1 MASQMDNTQGDL
13 LHIFRGVT
21 VMSHRHVGTAI
32 AESLEAHGTTRAF
45 LVPGESFLPVL
56 DGLYNSPV
64 QAIVSRQEGGASYM
78 AEAYGKATGE
88 PGVAM
93 VTRGPGASNAF
104 VGVHTGW
111 QDGTPMVI
119 FIGLIPFSDR
129 DRESFQEFDPKAWF
143 GTQAKQVFVLD
154 DPKRASRVVAEAFF
168 QAKQGRPGPVIVGL
182 PEDVLYQD
190 FDGEIEAPIPVTEGA
205 VSGADISYIS
215 EKLTAAQKPLMFV
228 GGGRWTPE
236 CARTI
241 EKFAEENQ
249 IPVVHD
255 FRASDRISFSSPA
268 NAGWL
273 GYGRNERAA
282 QLLKQADVLIE
293 VGAVLTDVPS
303 DGYTLRQDPH
313 SENIVVNIDTGLR
326 GHSGTVSR
334 HVLSSPVAFASAVKD
349 IDAGEIS
356 AEQLEWFA
364 AAHRAHQEFATL
376 PDEAEWRE
384 KCADSAH
391 MEAVIKALQEQLPHD
406 AIFTFGAGNHCI
418 WAQQYLATEHFPS
431 QLAARN
437 GSMGYSVPGAVSAK
451 LQFPERTV
459 VAIAGDGE
467 YLMNGQEL
475 ATALQFGAPFLTVIM
490 SNGEFGTIRDH
501 QKNHF
506 PDRVSGTQLANPDFA
521 AVARGYGA
529 FGESVN
535 ADADVPGAIERAL
548 EAVNNG
554 TPAVVNVYTD
564 QGLSLPP
571 AKQDQS
577 M

>member
-1 MASQMDNTQGDL
+1 MT
-13 LHIFRGVT
+13 R
-21 VMSHRHVGTAI
+21 RHVGTAI
-32 AESLEAHGTTRAF
+32 AESLAAHGTSRAF

-64 QAIVSRQEGGASYM
+64 EAIVSRQEGGASYM

-119 FIGLIPFSDR
+119 FVGLIPFSDR

-154 DPKRASRVVAEAFF
+154 DPTRASRVVAEAFF

-190 FDGEIEAPIPVTEGA
+190 FAGEIEEPIPVTEGA
-205 VSGADISYIS
+205 VSAADAAYVS
-215 EKLTAAQKPLMFV
+215 EKLAAAKKPLIFA

-236 CARTI
+236 SARAI
-241 EKFAEENQ
+241 EKFAEINQ

-273 GYGRNERAA
+273 GYGRNEHAA
-282 QLLKQADVLIE
+282 ELLSEADVLLE
-293 VGAVLTDVPS
+293 VGALLTDVPS

-313 SENIVVNIDTGLR
+313 AENIVVNIDTGLR
-326 GHSGTVSR
+326 GHSGAISR
-334 HVLSSPVAFASAVKD
+334 HILASPVALAEALD
-349 IDAGEIS
+349 NINTGEIS
-356 AEQLEWFA
+356 SAQSEWFKNA
-364 AAHRAHQEFATL
+364 RRAHQEFSTIPSESDWRATS
-376 PDEAEWRE
+376 AGT
-384 KCADSAH
+384 AH
-391 MEAVIKALQEQLPHD
+391 MEAVIKALQDQLPEE

-418 WAQQYLATEHFPS
+418 WAQQFLPTQHYPS

-451 LQFPERTV
+451 LQFPERPV

-475 ATALQFGAPFLTVIM
+475 ATAVQFGAPFLTVIM
-490 SNGEFGTIRDH
+490 TNGEFGTIRDH

-521 AVARGYGA
+521 AVAKGYGA
-529 FGESVN
+529 HGESVD
-535 ADADVPGAIERAL
+535 ADADVSEAIERAL
-548 EAVNNG
+548 NAVNNG
-554 TPAVVNVYTD
+554 IPAVVNVYTD
-564 QGLSLPP
+564 QDLSLP
-571 AKQDQS
+571 AAQ
-577 M
+577 

>member
-1 MASQMDNTQGDL
+1 MT
-13 LHIFRGVT
+13 R
-21 VMSHRHVGTAI
+21 RHVGTAI
-32 AESLEAHGTTRAF
+32 AESLAAHGTSRAF

-64 QAIVSRQEGGASYM
+64 EAIVSRQEGGASYM

-119 FIGLIPFSDR
+119 FVGLIPFSDR

-154 DPKRASRVVAEAFF
+154 DPTRASRVVAEAFF

-190 FDGEIEAPIPVTEGA
+190 FEGEIEAPIPVTEGA
-205 VSGADISYIS
+205 VSAADAAYVS
-215 EKLTAAQKPLMFV
+215 EKLATAKKPLIFA

-236 CARTI
+236 SARAI
-241 EKFAEENQ
+241 EKFAEINQ

-273 GYGRNERAA
+273 GYGRNDRAA
-282 QLLKQADVLIE
+282 ELLSEADVLLE
-293 VGAVLTDVPS
+293 VGALLTDVPS

-313 SENIVVNIDTGLR
+313 AENIVVNIDTGLR
-326 GHSGTVSR
+326 GHSGAISR
-334 HVLSSPVAFASAVKD
+334 HILASPVALAEALD
-349 IDAGEIS
+349 NINTGEIS
-356 AEQLEWFA
+356 SAQSEWFKNA
-364 AAHRAHQEFATL
+364 RRAHQEFSTIPSESDWRATS
-376 PDEAEWRE
+376 AGT
-384 KCADSAH
+384 AH
-391 MEAVIKALQEQLPHD
+391 MEAVIKALQDQLPEE

-418 WAQQYLATEHFPS
+418 WAQQFLPTQHYPS

-451 LQFPERTV
+451 LQFPERPV

-475 ATALQFGAPFLTVIM
+475 ATAVQFGAPFLTVIM
-490 SNGEFGTIRDH
+490 TNGEFGTIRDH

-521 AVARGYGA
+521 AVAKGYGA
-529 FGESVN
+529 HGESVD
-535 ADADVPGAIERAL
+535 ADADVAGAIERAL
-548 EAVNNG
+548 KAVNNG
-554 TPAVVNVYTD
+554 IPAVVNVYTD
-564 QGLSLPP
+564 QDLSLP
-571 AKQDQS
+571 AAR
-577 M
+577 

>member
-1 MASQMDNTQGDL
+1 MT
-13 LHIFRGVT
+13 R
-21 VMSHRHVGTAI
+21 RHVGTAI
-32 AESLEAHGTTRAF
+32 AESLAAHGTSRAF

-64 QAIVSRQEGGASYM
+64 EAIVSRQEGGASYM

-119 FIGLIPFSDR
+119 FVGLIPFSDR

-154 DPKRASRVVAEAFF
+154 DPTRASRVVAEAFF

-190 FDGEIEAPIPVTEGA
+190 FAGEIDAPIPVTEGA
-205 VSGADISYIS
+205 VSAADAAYVS
-215 EKLTAAQKPLMFV
+215 EKLAAAKKPLIFA

-236 CARTI
+236 SARAI
-241 EKFAEENQ
+241 EKFAEINQ

-273 GYGRNERAA
+273 GYGRNDHAA
-282 QLLKQADVLIE
+282 ELLSEADVLLE
-293 VGAVLTDVPS
+293 VGALLTDVPS

-313 SENIVVNIDTGLR
+313 AENIVVNIDTGLR
-326 GHSGTVSR
+326 GHSGAISR
-334 HVLSSPVAFASAVKD
+334 HILASPVALAEALDNITTGEVSSAQ
-349 IDAGEIS
+349 S
-356 AEQLEWFA
+356 EWFKNA
-364 AAHRAHQEFATL
+364 RRAHQEFSTIPSESDWRATS
-376 PDEAEWRE
+376 AGT
-384 KCADSAH
+384 AH
-391 MEAVIKALQEQLPHD
+391 MEAVIKALQDQLPEE

-418 WAQQYLATEHFPS
+418 WAQQFLPTQHYPS

-451 LQFPERTV
+451 LQFPERPV

-475 ATALQFGAPFLTVIM
+475 ATAVQFGAPFLTVIM
-490 SNGEFGTIRDH
+490 TNGEFGTIRDH

-521 AVARGYGA
+521 AVAKGYGA
-529 FGESVN
+529 HGESVD
-535 ADADVPGAIERAL
+535 ADADVAGAIERAL
-548 EAVNNG
+548 KAVNNG
-554 TPAVVNVYTD
+554 IPAVVNVYTD
-564 QGLSLPP
+564 QDLSLP
-571 AKQDQS
+571 AAQ
-577 M
+577 

>member
-1 MASQMDNTQGDL
+1 MT
-13 LHIFRGVT
+13 R
-21 VMSHRHVGTAI
+21 RHVGTAI
-32 AESLEAHGTTRAF
+32 AESLAAHGTSRAF

-64 QAIVSRQEGGASYM
+64 EAIVSRQEGGASYM

-119 FIGLIPFSDR
+119 FVGLIPFSDR

-143 GTQAKQVFVLD
+143 DTQAKQVFVLD
-154 DPKRASRVVAEAFF
+154 DPTRASRVVAEAFF

-190 FDGEIEAPIPVTEGA
+190 FEGEIEAPIPVTEGA
-205 VSGADISYIS
+205 VSAADAAYVS
-215 EKLTAAQKPLMFV
+215 EKLAAAKKPLIFA

-236 CARTI
+236 SARAI
-241 EKFAEENQ
+241 EKFAEINQ

-273 GYGRNERAA
+273 GYGRNDRAA
-282 QLLKQADVLIE
+282 ELLSEADVLLE
-293 VGAVLTDVPS
+293 VGALLTDVPS

-313 SENIVVNIDTGLR
+313 AENIVVNIDTGLR
-326 GHSGTVSR
+326 GHSGAISR
-334 HVLSSPVAFASAVKD
+334 HILASPVALAEALD
-349 IDAGEIS
+349 NINTGEIS
-356 AEQLEWFA
+356 SAQSEWFKNA
-364 AAHRAHQEFATL
+364 RRAHQEFSTIPSESDWRATS
-376 PDEAEWRE
+376 AGT
-384 KCADSAH
+384 AH
-391 MEAVIKALQEQLPHD
+391 MEAVIKALQDQLPEE

-418 WAQQYLATEHFPS
+418 WAQQFLPTQHYPS

-451 LQFPERTV
+451 LQFPERPV

-475 ATALQFGAPFLTVIM
+475 ATAVQFGAPFLTVIM
-490 SNGEFGTIRDH
+490 TNGEFGTIRDH

-521 AVARGYGA
+521 AVAKGYGA
-529 FGESVN
+529 HGESVD
-535 ADADVPGAIERAL
+535 ADADVAGAIERAL
-548 EAVNNG
+548 TAVNNG
-554 TPAVVNVYTD
+554 IPAVVNVYTD
-564 QGLSLPP
+564 QDLSLP
-571 AKQDQS
+571 AAR
-577 M
+577 

>member
-1 MASQMDNTQGDL
+1 MT
-13 LHIFRGVT
+13 R
-21 VMSHRHVGTAI
+21 RHVGTAI
-32 AESLEAHGTTRAF
+32 AESLAAHGTSRAF

-64 QAIVSRQEGGASYM
+64 EAIVSRQEGGASYM

-119 FIGLIPFSDR
+119 FVGLIPFSDR

-154 DPKRASRVVAEAFF
+154 DPTRASRVVAEAFF

-190 FDGEIEAPIPVTEGA
+190 FAGEIEEPIPVTEGA
-205 VSGADISYIS
+205 VSAADAAYVS
-215 EKLTAAQKPLMFV
+215 EKLAAAKKPLIFA

-236 CARTI
+236 SARAI
-241 EKFAEENQ
+241 EKFAEINQ

-255 FRASDRISFSSPA
+255 FRASARISFSSPA

-273 GYGRNERAA
+273 GYGRNEHAA
-282 QLLKQADVLIE
+282 ELLSEADVLLE
-293 VGAVLTDVPS
+293 VGALLTDVPS

-313 SENIVVNIDTGLR
+313 AENIVVNIDTGLR
-326 GHSGTVSR
+326 GHSGAISR
-334 HVLSSPVAFASAVKD
+334 HILASPVALAEALD
-349 IDAGEIS
+349 NINTGEIS
-356 AEQLEWFA
+356 SAQSEWFKNA
-364 AAHRAHQEFATL
+364 RRAHQEFSTIPSESDWRATS
-376 PDEAEWRE
+376 AGT
-384 KCADSAH
+384 AH
-391 MEAVIKALQEQLPHD
+391 MEAVIKALQDQLPEE

-418 WAQQYLATEHFPS
+418 WAQQFLPTQHYPS

-451 LQFPERTV
+451 LQFPERPV

-475 ATALQFGAPFLTVIM
+475 ATAVQFGAPFLTVIM
-490 SNGEFGTIRDH
+490 TNGEFGTIRDH

-521 AVARGYGA
+521 AVAKGYGA
-529 FGESVN
+529 HGESVD
-535 ADADVPGAIERAL
+535 ADADVSEAIERAL
-548 EAVNNG
+548 NAVNNG
-554 TPAVVNVYTD
+554 IPAVVNVYTD
-564 QGLSLPP
+564 QDLSLP
-571 AKQDQS
+571 AAQ
-577 M
+577 

>member
-1 MASQMDNTQGDL
+1 MT
-13 LHIFRGVT
+13 R
-21 VMSHRHVGTAI
+21 RHVGTAI
-32 AESLEAHGTTRAF
+32 AESLAAHGTSRAF

-64 QAIVSRQEGGASYM
+64 EAIVSRQEGGASYM

-119 FIGLIPFSDR
+119 FVGLIPFSDR

-154 DPKRASRVVAEAFF
+154 DPTRASRVVAEAFF

-190 FDGEIEAPIPVTEGA
+190 FEGEIEAPIPVTEGA
-205 VSGADISYIS
+205 VSAADAAYVS
-215 EKLTAAQKPLMFV
+215 EKLAAAKKPLIFA

-236 CARTI
+236 SARAI
-241 EKFAEENQ
+241 EKFAEINQ

-273 GYGRNERAA
+273 GYGRNEHTAE
-282 QLLKQADVLIE
+282 LLSEADVLLE
-293 VGAVLTDVPS
+293 VGALLTDVPS

-313 SENIVVNIDTGLR
+313 AENIVVNIDTGLR
-326 GHSGTVSR
+326 GHSGAISR
-334 HVLSSPVAFASAVKD
+334 HILASPVALAEALD
-349 IDAGEIS
+349 NINTGEIS
-356 AEQLEWFA
+356 SAQSEWFKNA
-364 AAHRAHQEFATL
+364 RRAHQEFSTIPSESDWRATS
-376 PDEAEWRE
+376 AGT
-384 KCADSAH
+384 AH
-391 MEAVIKALQEQLPHD
+391 MEAVIKALQDQLPEE

-418 WAQQYLATEHFPS
+418 WAQQFLPTQHYPS

-451 LQFPERTV
+451 LQFPERPV

-490 SNGEFGTIRDH
+490 TNGEFGTIRDH

-521 AVARGYGA
+521 AVAKGYGA
-529 FGESVN
+529 HGESVD
-535 ADADVPGAIERAL
+535 ADADVAGAIERAL
-548 EAVNNG
+548 KAVNNG
-554 TPAVVNVYTD
+554 IPAVVNVYTD
-564 QGLSLPP
+564 QDLSLP
-571 AKQDQS
+571 AAR
-577 M
+577 

>member
-1 MASQMDNTQGDL
+1 MT
-13 LHIFRGVT
+13 R
-21 VMSHRHVGTAI
+21 RHVGTAI
-32 AESLEAHGTTRAF
+32 AESLAAHGTSRAF

-64 QAIVSRQEGGASYM
+64 EAIVSRQEGGASYM

-119 FIGLIPFSDR
+119 FVGLIPFSDR

-154 DPKRASRVVAEAFF
+154 DPTRASRVVAEAFF

-190 FDGEIEAPIPVTEGA
+190 FEGEIEAPIPVTEGA
-205 VSGADISYIS
+205 VSAADAAYVS
-215 EKLTAAQKPLMFV
+215 EKLAAAKKPLIFA

-236 CARTI
+236 SARAI
-241 EKFAEENQ
+241 EKFAEINQ

-273 GYGRNERAA
+273 GYGRNDHAA
-282 QLLKQADVLIE
+282 ELLSEADVLLEI
-293 VGAVLTDVPS
+293 GALLTDVPS

-313 SENIVVNIDTGLR
+313 AENIVVNIDTGLR
-326 GHSGTVSR
+326 GHSGAISR
-334 HVLSSPVAFASAVKD
+334 HILASPVALAEALD
-349 IDAGEIS
+349 NINTGEIS
-356 AEQLEWFA
+356 SAQSEWFKNA
-364 AAHRAHQEFATL
+364 RRAHQEFSTIPSESDWRATS
-376 PDEAEWRE
+376 AGT
-384 KCADSAH
+384 AH
-391 MEAVIKALQEQLPHD
+391 MEAVIKALQDQLPEE

-418 WAQQYLATEHFPS
+418 WAQQFLPTQHYPS

-451 LQFPERTV
+451 LQFPERPV

-475 ATALQFGAPFLTVIM
+475 ATAVQFGAPFLTVIM
-490 SNGEFGTIRDH
+490 TNGEFGTIRDH

-521 AVARGYGA
+521 AVAKGYGA
-529 FGESVN
+529 HGESVD
-535 ADADVPGAIERAL
+535 ADADVAGAIERAL
-548 EAVNNG
+548 KAVNNG
-554 TPAVVNVYTD
+554 IPAVVNVYTD
-564 QGLSLPP
+564 QDLSLP
-571 AKQDQS
+571 AAR
-577 M
+577 

>member
-1 MASQMDNTQGDL
+1 MT
-13 LHIFRGVT
+13 R
-21 VMSHRHVGTAI
+21 RHVGTAI
-32 AESLEAHGTTRAF
+32 AESLAAHGTSRAF

-64 QAIVSRQEGGASYM
+64 EAIVSRQEGGASYM

-119 FIGLIPFSDR
+119 FVGLIPFSDR

-154 DPKRASRVVAEAFF
+154 DPTRASRVVAEAFF

-190 FDGEIEAPIPVTEGA
+190 FEGEIEAPIPVTEGA
-205 VSGADISYIS
+205 VSAADAAYVS
-215 EKLTAAQKPLMFV
+215 EKLAAAKKPLIFA

-236 CARTI
+236 SARAI
-241 EKFAEENQ
+241 EKFAEINQ

-273 GYGRNERAA
+273 GYGRNDHAA
-282 QLLKQADVLIE
+282 ELLSEADVLLE
-293 VGAVLTDVPS
+293 VGALLTDVPS

-313 SENIVVNIDTGLR
+313 AENIVVNIDTGLR
-326 GHSGTVSR
+326 GHSGAISR
-334 HVLSSPVAFASAVKD
+334 HILASPVALAEALD
-349 IDAGEIS
+349 NINTGEIS
-356 AEQLEWFA
+356 SAQSEWFKNA
-364 AAHRAHQEFATL
+364 RRAHQEFSTIPSESDWRATS
-376 PDEAEWRE
+376 AGT
-384 KCADSAH
+384 AH
-391 MEAVIKALQEQLPHD
+391 MEAVIKALQDQLPEE

-418 WAQQYLATEHFPS
+418 WAQQFLPTQHYPS

-451 LQFPERTV
+451 LQFPERPV

-475 ATALQFGAPFLTVIM
+475 ATAVQFGAPFLTVIM
-490 SNGEFGTIRDH
+490 TNGEFGTIRDH

-521 AVARGYGA
+521 AVAKGYGA
-529 FGESVN
+529 HGESVD
-535 ADADVPGAIERAL
+535 ADADVAGAIERAL
-548 EAVNNG
+548 TAVNNG
-554 TPAVVNVYTD
+554 IPAVVNVYTD
-564 QGLSLPP
+564 QDLSLP
-571 AKQDQS
+571 AAR
-577 M
+577 

>member
-1 MASQMDNTQGDL
+1 MT
-13 LHIFRGVT
+13 R
-21 VMSHRHVGTAI
+21 RHVGTAI
-32 AESLEAHGTTRAF
+32 AESLAAHGTSRAF

-64 QAIVSRQEGGASYM
+64 EAIVSRQEGGASYM

-119 FIGLIPFSDR
+119 FVGLIPFSDR

-154 DPKRASRVVAEAFF
+154 DPTRASRVVAEAFF

-190 FDGEIEAPIPVTEGA
+190 FEGEIEAPIPVTEGA
-205 VSGADISYIS
+205 VSAADAAYVS
-215 EKLTAAQKPLMFV
+215 EKLAAAKKPLIFA

-236 CARTI
+236 SARAI
-241 EKFAEENQ
+241 EKFAEINQ

-273 GYGRNERAA
+273 GYGRNDRAA
-282 QLLKQADVLIE
+282 ELLSEADVLLE
-293 VGAVLTDVPS
+293 VGALLTDVPS

-313 SENIVVNIDTGLR
+313 AENIVVNIDTGLR
-326 GHSGTVSR
+326 GHSGAISR
-334 HVLSSPVAFASAVKD
+334 HILASPVALAEALDDITTGEVSSAQ
-349 IDAGEIS
+349 S
-356 AEQLEWFA
+356 EWFKNA
-364 AAHRAHQEFATL
+364 RRAHQEFSTIPSESDWRATS
-376 PDEAEWRE
+376 AGT
-384 KCADSAH
+384 AH
-391 MEAVIKALQEQLPHD
+391 MEAVIKALQDQLPEE

-418 WAQQYLATEHFPS
+418 WAQQFLPTQHYPS

-451 LQFPERTV
+451 LQFPERPV

-475 ATALQFGAPFLTVIM
+475 ATAVQFGAPFLTVIM
-490 SNGEFGTIRDH
+490 TNGEFGTIRDH

-521 AVARGYGA
+521 AVAKGYGA
-529 FGESVN
+529 HGESVD
-535 ADADVPGAIERAL
+535 ADADVAGAIERAL
-548 EAVNNG
+548 KAVNNG
-554 TPAVVNVYTD
+554 IPAVVNVYTD
-564 QGLSLPP
+564 QDLSLP
-571 AKQDQS
+571 AAR
-577 M
+577 

>member
-1 MASQMDNTQGDL
+1 MT
-13 LHIFRGVT
+13 R
-21 VMSHRHVGTAI
+21 RHVGTAI
-32 AESLEAHGTTRAF
+32 AESLAAHGTSRAF

-64 QAIVSRQEGGASYM
+64 EAIVSRQEGGASYM

-119 FIGLIPFSDR
+119 FVGLIPFSDR

-154 DPKRASRVVAEAFF
+154 DPTRASRVVAEAFF

-190 FDGEIEAPIPVTEGA
+190 FEGEIEAPIPVTEGA
-205 VSGADISYIS
+205 VSAADAAYVS
-215 EKLTAAQKPLMFV
+215 EKLAAAKKPLIFA

-236 CARTI
+236 SARAI
-241 EKFAEENQ
+241 EKFAEINQ

-273 GYGRNERAA
+273 GYGRNDRAA
-282 QLLKQADVLIE
+282 ELLSEADVLLE
-293 VGAVLTDVPS
+293 VGALLTDVPS

-313 SENIVVNIDTGLR
+313 AENIVVNIDTGLR
-326 GHSGTVSR
+326 GHSGAISR
-334 HVLSSPVAFASAVKD
+334 HILASPVALAEALD
-349 IDAGEIS
+349 NINTGEIS
-356 AEQLEWFA
+356 SAQSEWFKNA
-364 AAHRAHQEFATL
+364 RRAHQEFSTIPSESDWRATS
-376 PDEAEWRE
+376 AGT
-384 KCADSAH
+384 AH
-391 MEAVIKALQEQLPHD
+391 MEAVIKALQDQLPEE

-418 WAQQYLATEHFPS
+418 WAQQFLPTQHYPS

-451 LQFPERTV
+451 LQFPERPV

-475 ATALQFGAPFLTVIM
+475 ATAVQFGAPFLTVIM
-490 SNGEFGTIRDH
+490 TNGEFGTIRDH

-521 AVARGYGA
+521 AVAKGYGA
-529 FGESVN
+529 HGESVD
-535 ADADVPGAIERAL
+535 ADADVAGAIERAL
-548 EAVNNG
+548 KAVNNG
-554 TPAVVNVYTD
+554 IPAVVNVYTD
-564 QGLSLPP
+564 QDLSLP
-571 AKQDQS
+571 AAQ
-577 M
+577 

>member
-1 MASQMDNTQGDL
+1 MT
-13 LHIFRGVT
+13 R
-21 VMSHRHVGTAI
+21 RHVGTAI
-32 AESLEAHGTTRAF
+32 AESLAAHGTSRAF

-64 QAIVSRQEGGASYM
+64 EAIVSRQEGGASYM

-119 FIGLIPFSDR
+119 FVGLIPFSDR

-154 DPKRASRVVAEAFF
+154 DPTRASCVVAEAFF

-190 FDGEIEAPIPVTEGA
+190 FEGEIEAPIPVTEGA
-205 VSGADISYIS
+205 VSAADAAYVS
-215 EKLTAAQKPLMFV
+215 EKLAAAKKPLIFA

-236 CARTI
+236 SARAI
-241 EKFAEENQ
+241 EEFAEINQ

-273 GYGRNERAA
+273 GYGRNDQAA
-282 QLLKQADVLIE
+282 ELLSEADVLLE
-293 VGAVLTDVPS
+293 VGALLTDVPS

-313 SENIVVNIDTGLR
+313 AENIVVNIDTGLR
-326 GHSGTVSR
+326 GHSGAISR
-334 HVLSSPVAFASAVKD
+334 HILASPVALAEALDNITTGEVSSAQ
-349 IDAGEIS
+349 S
-356 AEQLEWFA
+356 EWFKNA
-364 AAHRAHQEFATL
+364 RRAHQEFSTIPSESDWRATS
-376 PDEAEWRE
+376 AGT
-384 KCADSAH
+384 AH
-391 MEAVIKALQEQLPHD
+391 MEAVIKALQDQLPEE

-418 WAQQYLATEHFPS
+418 WAQQFLPTQHYPS

-451 LQFPERTV
+451 LQFPERPV

-475 ATALQFGAPFLTVIM
+475 ATAVQFGAPFLTVIM
-490 SNGEFGTIRDH
+490 TNGEFGTIRDH

-521 AVARGYGA
+521 AVAKGYGA
-529 FGESVN
+529 HGESVD
-535 ADADVPGAIERAL
+535 ADADVAGAIERAL
-548 EAVNNG
+548 KAVNNG
-554 TPAVVNVYTD
+554 IPAVVNVYTD
-564 QGLSLPP
+564 QDLSLP
-571 AKQDQS
+571 AAR
-577 M
+577 

>member
-1 MASQMDNTQGDL
+1 MT
-13 LHIFRGVT
+13 R
-21 VMSHRHVGTAI
+21 RHVGTAI
-32 AESLEAHGTTRAF
+32 AESLAAHGTSRAF

-64 QAIVSRQEGGASYM
+64 EAIVSRQEGGASYM

-119 FIGLIPFSDR
+119 FVGLIPFSDR

-154 DPKRASRVVAEAFF
+154 DPTRASRVVAEAFF

-190 FDGEIEAPIPVTEGA
+190 FEGEIDAPIPVTEGA
-205 VSGADISYIS
+205 VSAADAAYVS
-215 EKLTAAQKPLMFV
+215 EKLAAAKKPLIFA

-236 CARTI
+236 SARAI
-241 EKFAEENQ
+241 EKFAEINQ

-273 GYGRNERAA
+273 GYGRNDRAA
-282 QLLKQADVLIE
+282 ELLSEADVLLE
-293 VGAVLTDVPS
+293 VGALLTDVPS

-313 SENIVVNIDTGLR
+313 AENIVVNIDTGLR
-326 GHSGTVSR
+326 GHSGAISR
-334 HVLSSPVAFASAVKD
+334 HILASPVALAEALD
-349 IDAGEIS
+349 NINTGEIS
-356 AEQLEWFA
+356 SAQSEWFKNA
-364 AAHRAHQEFATL
+364 RRAHQEFSTIPSESDWRATS
-376 PDEAEWRE
+376 AGT
-384 KCADSAH
+384 AH
-391 MEAVIKALQEQLPHD
+391 MEAVIKALQDQLPEE

-418 WAQQYLATEHFPS
+418 WAQQFLPTQHYPS

-451 LQFPERTV
+451 LQFPERPV

-475 ATALQFGAPFLTVIM
+475 ATAVQFGAPFLTVIM
-490 SNGEFGTIRDH
+490 TNGEFGTIRDH

-521 AVARGYGA
+521 AVAKGYGA
-529 FGESVN
+529 HGESVD
-535 ADADVPGAIERAL
+535 ADADVAGAIERAL
-548 EAVNNG
+548 KAVNNG
-554 TPAVVNVYTD
+554 IPAVVNVYTD
-564 QGLSLPP
+564 QDLSLP
-571 AKQDQS
+571 AAR
-577 M
+577 

>member
-1 MASQMDNTQGDL
+1 MT
-13 LHIFRGVT
+13 R
-21 VMSHRHVGTAI
+21 RHVGTAI
-32 AESLEAHGTTRAF
+32 AESLAAHGTSRAF

-64 QAIVSRQEGGASYM
+64 EAIVSRQEGGASYM

-119 FIGLIPFSDR
+119 FVGLIPFSDR

-154 DPKRASRVVAEAFF
+154 DPTRASRVVAEAFF

-190 FDGEIEAPIPVTEGA
+190 FEGEIEAPIPVTEGA
-205 VSGADISYIS
+205 VSAADAAYVS
-215 EKLTAAQKPLMFV
+215 EKLAAAKKPLIFA

-236 CARTI
+236 SARAI
-241 EKFAEENQ
+241 EKFAEINQ

-273 GYGRNERAA
+273 GYGRNEHAA
-282 QLLKQADVLIE
+282 ELLSEADVLLE
-293 VGAVLTDVPS
+293 VGALLTDVPS

-313 SENIVVNIDTGLR
+313 AENIVVNIDTGLR
-326 GHSGTVSR
+326 GHSGAISR
-334 HVLSSPVAFASAVKD
+334 HILASPVALAEALD
-349 IDAGEIS
+349 NINTGEIS
-356 AEQLEWFA
+356 SAQSEWFKNA
-364 AAHRAHQEFATL
+364 RRAHQEFSTIPSESDWRATS
-376 PDEAEWRE
+376 AGT
-384 KCADSAH
+384 AH
-391 MEAVIKALQEQLPHD
+391 MEAVIKALQDQLPEE

-418 WAQQYLATEHFPS
+418 WAQQFLPTQHYPS

-451 LQFPERTV
+451 LQFPERPV

-475 ATALQFGAPFLTVIM
+475 ATAVQFGAPFLTVIM
-490 SNGEFGTIRDH
+490 TNGEFGTIRDH

-521 AVARGYGA
+521 AVAKGYGA
-529 FGESVN
+529 HGESVD
-535 ADADVPGAIERAL
+535 ADADVAGAIERAL
-548 EAVNNG
+548 KAVNNG
-554 TPAVVNVYTD
+554 IPAVVNVYTD
-564 QGLSLPP
+564 QDLSLP
-571 AKQDQS
+571 AAQ
-577 M
+577 

>member
-1 MASQMDNTQGDL
+1 MT
-13 LHIFRGVT
+13 R
-21 VMSHRHVGTAI
+21 RHVGTAI
-32 AESLEAHGTTRAF
+32 AESLAAHGTSRAF

-64 QAIVSRQEGGASYM
+64 EAIVSRQEGGASYM

-119 FIGLIPFSDR
+119 FVGLIPFSDR

-154 DPKRASRVVAEAFF
+154 DPTRASRVVAEAFF

-190 FDGEIEAPIPVTEGA
+190 FAGEIEEPIPVTEGA
-205 VSGADISYIS
+205 VSAADAAYVS
-215 EKLTAAQKPLMFV
+215 EKLAAAKKPLIFA

-236 CARTI
+236 SARAI
-241 EKFAEENQ
+241 EKFAEINQ

-273 GYGRNERAA
+273 GYGRNEHAA
-282 QLLKQADVLIE
+282 ELLSEADVLLE
-293 VGAVLTDVPS
+293 VGALLTDVPS

-313 SENIVVNIDTGLR
+313 AENIVVNIDTGLR
-326 GHSGTVSR
+326 GHSGAISR
-334 HVLSSPVAFASAVKD
+334 HILASPVALAEALD
-349 IDAGEIS
+349 NLNTGEIS
-356 AEQLEWFA
+356 SAQSEWFKNA
-364 AAHRAHQEFATL
+364 RRAHQEFSTIPSESDWRATS
-376 PDEAEWRE
+376 AGT
-384 KCADSAH
+384 AH
-391 MEAVIKALQEQLPHD
+391 MEAVIKALQDQLPEE

-418 WAQQYLATEHFPS
+418 WAQQFLPTQHYPS

-451 LQFPERTV
+451 LQFPERPV

-475 ATALQFGAPFLTVIM
+475 ATAVQFGAPFLTVIM
-490 SNGEFGTIRDH
+490 TNGEFGTIRDH

-521 AVARGYGA
+521 AVAKGYGA
-529 FGESVN
+529 HGESVD
-535 ADADVPGAIERAL
+535 ADADVSEAIERAL
-548 EAVNNG
+548 NAVNNG
-554 TPAVVNVYTD
+554 IPAVVNVYTD
-564 QGLSLPP
+564 QDLSLP
-571 AKQDQS
+571 AAQ
-577 M
+577 

>member
-1 MASQMDNTQGDL
+1 MT
-13 LHIFRGVT
+13 R
-21 VMSHRHVGTAI
+21 RHVGTAI
-32 AESLEAHGTTRAF
+32 AESLAAHGTSRAF

-64 QAIVSRQEGGASYM
+64 EAVVSRQEGGASYM

-119 FIGLIPFSDR
+119 FVGLIPFSDR

-154 DPKRASRVVAEAFF
+154 DPTRASRVVAEAFF

-190 FDGEIEAPIPVTEGA
+190 FEGEIEAPIPVTEGA
-205 VSGADISYIS
+205 VSAADAAYVS
-215 EKLTAAQKPLMFV
+215 EKLAAAKKPLIFA

-236 CARTI
+236 SARAI
-241 EKFAEENQ
+241 EKFAEINQ

-273 GYGRNERAA
+273 GYGRNDQAA
-282 QLLKQADVLIE
+282 ELLSEADVLLE
-293 VGAVLTDVPS
+293 VGALLTDVPS

-313 SENIVVNIDTGLR
+313 AENIVVNIDTGLR
-326 GHSGTVSR
+326 GHSGAISR
-334 HVLSSPVAFASAVKD
+334 HILASPVALAEALDNITTGEVSSAQ
-349 IDAGEIS
+349 S
-356 AEQLEWFA
+356 EWFKNA
-364 AAHRAHQEFATL
+364 RRAHQEFSTIPSESDWRATS
-376 PDEAEWRE
+376 AGT
-384 KCADSAH
+384 AH
-391 MEAVIKALQEQLPHD
+391 MEAVIKALQDQLPEE

-418 WAQQYLATEHFPS
+418 WAQQFLPTQHYPS

-451 LQFPERTV
+451 LQFPERPV

-490 SNGEFGTIRDH
+490 TNGEFGTIRDH

-521 AVARGYGA
+521 AVAKGYGA
-529 FGESVN
+529 HGESVD
-535 ADADVPGAIERAL
+535 ADADVAGAIERAL
-548 EAVNNG
+548 KAVNNG
-554 TPAVVNVYTD
+554 IPAVVNVYTD
-564 QGLSLPP
+564 QDLSLP
-571 AKQDQS
+571 AAR
-577 M
+577 

>member
-1 MASQMDNTQGDL
+1 MT
-13 LHIFRGVT
+13 R
-21 VMSHRHVGTAI
+21 RHVGTAI
-32 AESLEAHGTTRAF
+32 AESLAAHGTSRAF

-64 QAIVSRQEGGASYM
+64 EAIVSRQEGGASYM

-119 FIGLIPFSDR
+119 FVGLIPFSDR

-154 DPKRASRVVAEAFF
+154 DPTRASRVVAEAFF

-190 FDGEIEAPIPVTEGA
+190 FEGEIEAPIPVTEGA
-205 VSGADISYIS
+205 VSAADAAYVS
-215 EKLTAAQKPLMFV
+215 EKLAAAKKPLIFA

-236 CARTI
+236 SARAI
-241 EKFAEENQ
+241 EKFAEINQ
-249 IPVVHD
+249 VPVVHD

-273 GYGRNERAA
+273 GYGRNDRAA
-282 QLLKQADVLIE
+282 ELLSEADVLLE
-293 VGAVLTDVPS
+293 VGALLTDVPS
-303 DGYTLRQDPH
+303 DGYILRQDPH
-313 SENIVVNIDTGLR
+313 AENIVVNIDTGLR
-326 GHSGTVSR
+326 GHSGAISR
-334 HVLSSPVAFASAVKD
+334 HILASPVALAEALD
-349 IDAGEIS
+349 NINTGEIS
-356 AEQLEWFA
+356 SAQSEWFKNA
-364 AAHRAHQEFATL
+364 RRAHQEFSTIPSESDWRATS
-376 PDEAEWRE
+376 AGT
-384 KCADSAH
+384 AH
-391 MEAVIKALQEQLPHD
+391 MEAVIKALQDQLPEE

-418 WAQQYLATEHFPS
+418 WAQQFLPTQHYPS

-451 LQFPERTV
+451 LQFPERPV

-475 ATALQFGAPFLTVIM
+475 ATAVQFGAPFLTVIM
-490 SNGEFGTIRDH
+490 TNGEFGTIRDH

-521 AVARGYGA
+521 AVAKGYGA
-529 FGESVN
+529 HGESVD
-535 ADADVPGAIERAL
+535 ADADVAGAIERAL
-548 EAVNNG
+548 KAVNNG
-554 TPAVVNVYTD
+554 IPAVVNVYTD
-564 QGLSLPP
+564 QDLSLP
-571 AKQDQS
+571 ATR
-577 M
+577 

>member
-1 MASQMDNTQGDL
+1 MT
-13 LHIFRGVT
+13 R
-21 VMSHRHVGTAI
+21 RHVGTAI
-32 AESLEAHGTTRAF
+32 AESLAAHGTSRAF

-64 QAIVSRQEGGASYM
+64 EAIVSRQEGGASYM

-119 FIGLIPFSDR
+119 FVGLIPFSDR

-143 GTQAKQVFVLD
+143 DTQAKQVFVLD
-154 DPKRASRVVAEAFF
+154 DPTRASRVVAEAFF

-190 FDGEIEAPIPVTEGA
+190 FEGEIEAPIPVTEGA
-205 VSGADISYIS
+205 VSAADTAYVS
-215 EKLTAAQKPLMFV
+215 EKLAAAQKPLIFA

-236 CARTI
+236 SARAI
-241 EKFAEENQ
+241 EKFAENNQ

-273 GYGRNERAA
+273 GYGRNDRAA
-282 QLLKQADVLIE
+282 ELLSEADVLLE
-293 VGAVLTDVPS
+293 VGALLTDVPS
-303 DGYTLRQDPH
+303 DGYTLRQDTH
-313 SENIVVNIDTGLR
+313 AENIVVNIDTGLR
-326 GHSGTVSR
+326 GHSGAISR
-334 HVLSSPVAFASAVKD
+334 HILASPVALAEALD
-349 IDAGEIS
+349 NINTGEIS
-356 AEQLEWFA
+356 SAQSEWFKNA
-364 AAHRAHQEFATL
+364 RRAHQEFSTIPSESDWRATS
-376 PDEAEWRE
+376 AGT
-384 KCADSAH
+384 AH
-391 MEAVIKALQEQLPHD
+391 MEAVIKALQDQLPEE

-418 WAQQYLATEHFPS
+418 WAQQFLPTQHYPS

-451 LQFPERTV
+451 LQFPERPV

-475 ATALQFGAPFLTVIM
+475 ATAVQFGAPFLTVIM
-490 SNGEFGTIRDH
+490 TNGEFGTIRDH

-521 AVARGYGA
+521 AVAKGYGA
-529 FGESVN
+529 HGESVD
-535 ADADVPGAIERAL
+535 ADADVAGAIERAL
-548 EAVNNG
+548 KAVNNG
-554 TPAVVNVYTD
+554 IPAVVNVYTD
-564 QGLSLPP
+564 QDLSLP
-571 AKQDQS
+571 AAQ
-577 M
+577 

>member
-1 MASQMDNTQGDL
+1 MT
-13 LHIFRGVT
+13 R
-21 VMSHRHVGTAI
+21 RHVGTAI
-32 AESLEAHGTTRAF
+32 AESLAAHGTSRAF

-56 DGLYNSPV
+56 DGLHNSPV
-64 QAIVSRQEGGASYM
+64 EAIVSRQEGGASYM

-119 FIGLIPFSDR
+119 FVGLIPFSDR

-154 DPKRASRVVAEAFF
+154 DPTRASRVVAEAFF

-190 FDGEIEAPIPVTEGA
+190 FEGEIEAPIPVTEGA
-205 VSGADISYIS
+205 VSAADAAYVS
-215 EKLTAAQKPLMFV
+215 EKLAAAKKPLIFA

-236 CARTI
+236 SARAI
-241 EKFAEENQ
+241 EKFAEINQ

-273 GYGRNERAA
+273 GYGRNDRAA
-282 QLLKQADVLIE
+282 ELLSEADVLLE
-293 VGAVLTDVPS
+293 VGALLTDVPS

-313 SENIVVNIDTGLR
+313 AENIVVNIDTGLR
-326 GHSGTVSR
+326 GHSGAISR
-334 HVLSSPVAFASAVKD
+334 HILASPVALAEALD
-349 IDAGEIS
+349 NINTGEIS
-356 AEQLEWFA
+356 SAQSEWFKNA
-364 AAHRAHQEFATL
+364 RRAHQEFSTIPSESDWRATS
-376 PDEAEWRE
+376 AGT
-384 KCADSAH
+384 AH
-391 MEAVIKALQEQLPHD
+391 MEAVIKALQDQLPEE

-418 WAQQYLATEHFPS
+418 WAQQFLPTQHYPS

-451 LQFPERTV
+451 LQFPERPV

-475 ATALQFGAPFLTVIM
+475 ATAVQFGAPFLTVIM
-490 SNGEFGTIRDH
+490 TNGEFGTIRDH

-521 AVARGYGA
+521 AVAKGYGA
-529 FGESVN
+529 HGESVD
-535 ADADVPGAIERAL
+535 ADADVAGAIERAL
-548 EAVNNG
+548 KAVNNG
-554 TPAVVNVYTD
+554 IPAVVNVYTD
-564 QGLSLPP
+564 QDLSLP
-571 AKQDQS
+571 AAR
-577 M
+577 

>member
-1 MASQMDNTQGDL
+1 MT
-13 LHIFRGVT
+13 R
-21 VMSHRHVGTAI
+21 RHVGTAI
-32 AESLEAHGTTRAF
+32 AESLAAHGTSRAF

-64 QAIVSRQEGGASYM
+64 EAIVSRQEGGASYM

-119 FIGLIPFSDR
+119 FVGLIPFSDR

-154 DPKRASRVVAEAFF
+154 DPTRASRVVAEAFF

-190 FDGEIEAPIPVTEGA
+190 FEGEIEAPIPVTEGA
-205 VSGADISYIS
+205 VSAADATYVS
-215 EKLTAAQKPLMFV
+215 EKLAAAQKPLIFA

-236 CARTI
+236 SARAI
-241 EKFAEENQ
+241 EKFAENNQ

-273 GYGRNERAA
+273 GYGRNDRAA
-282 QLLKQADVLIE
+282 ELLSEADVLLE
-293 VGAVLTDVPS
+293 VGALLTDVPS

-313 SENIVVNIDTGLR
+313 AENIVVNIDTGLR
-326 GHSGTVSR
+326 GHSGAISR
-334 HVLSSPVAFASAVKD
+334 HILASPVALAEALDNITIGEVSSAQ
-349 IDAGEIS
+349 S
-356 AEQLEWFA
+356 EWFKNA
-364 AAHRAHQEFATL
+364 RRAHQEFSTIPSESDWRATS
-376 PDEAEWRE
+376 AGT
-384 KCADSAH
+384 AH
-391 MEAVIKALQEQLPHD
+391 MEAVIKALQDQLPEE

-418 WAQQYLATEHFPS
+418 WAQQFLPTQHYPS

-451 LQFPERTV
+451 LQFPERPV

-475 ATALQFGAPFLTVIM
+475 ATAVQFGAPFLTVIM
-490 SNGEFGTIRDH
+490 TNGEFGTIRDH

-521 AVARGYGA
+521 AVAKGYGA
-529 FGESVN
+529 HGESVD
-535 ADADVPGAIERAL
+535 ADADVAGAIERAL
-548 EAVNNG
+548 KAVNNG
-554 TPAVVNVYTD
+554 IPAVVNVYTD
-564 QGLSLPP
+564 QDLSLP
-571 AKQDQS
+571 AAR
-577 M
+577 

>member
-1 MASQMDNTQGDL
+1 MT
-13 LHIFRGVT
+13 R
-21 VMSHRHVGTAI
+21 RHVGTAI
-32 AESLEAHGTTRAF
+32 AESLAAHGTSRAF

-64 QAIVSRQEGGASYM
+64 EAIVSRQEGGASYM

-119 FIGLIPFSDR
+119 FVGLIPFSDR

-154 DPKRASRVVAEAFF
+154 DPTRASRVVAEAFF

-190 FDGEIEAPIPVTEGA
+190 FEGEIEAPIPVTEGA
-205 VSGADISYIS
+205 VSAADAAYVS
-215 EKLTAAQKPLMFV
+215 EKLAAAKKPLIFA

-236 CARTI
+236 SARAI
-241 EKFAEENQ
+241 EKFAEINQ

-273 GYGRNERAA
+273 GYGRNDRAA
-282 QLLKQADVLIE
+282 ELLSEADVLLE
-293 VGAVLTDVPS
+293 VGALLTDVPS

-313 SENIVVNIDTGLR
+313 AENIVVNIDTGLR
-326 GHSGTVSR
+326 GHSGAISR
-334 HVLSSPVAFASAVKD
+334 HILASPVALAEALD
-349 IDAGEIS
+349 NINTGEIS
-356 AEQLEWFA
+356 SAQSEWFKNA
-364 AAHRAHQEFATL
+364 RRAHQEFSTIPSESDWRATS
-376 PDEAEWRE
+376 AGT
-384 KCADSAH
+384 AH
-391 MEAVIKALQEQLPHD
+391 MEAVIKALQDQLPEE

-418 WAQQYLATEHFPS
+418 WAQQFLPTQHYPS

-451 LQFPERTV
+451 LQFPERPV

-475 ATALQFGAPFLTVIM
+475 ATAVQFGAPFLTVIM
-490 SNGEFGTIRDH
+490 TNGEFGTIRDH

-521 AVARGYGA
+521 AVAKGYGA
-529 FGESVN
+529 HGESVD
-535 ADADVPGAIERAL
+535 ADADVAGAIERAL
-548 EAVNNG
+548 TAVNNG
-554 TPAVVNVYTD
+554 IPAVVNVYTD
-564 QGLSLPP
+564 QDLSLP
-571 AKQDQS
+571 AAR
-577 M
+577 

>member
-1 MASQMDNTQGDL
+1 MT
-13 LHIFRGVT
+13 R
-21 VMSHRHVGTAI
+21 RHVGTAI
-32 AESLEAHGTTRAF
+32 AESLAAHGTSRAF

-64 QAIVSRQEGGASYM
+64 EAIVSRQEGGASYM

-111 QDGTPMVI
+111 QDSTPMVI
-119 FIGLIPFSDR
+119 FVGLIPFSDR

-154 DPKRASRVVAEAFF
+154 DPTRASRVVAEAFF

-190 FDGEIEAPIPVTEGA
+190 FEGEIEAPIPVTEGA
-205 VSGADISYIS
+205 VSAADAAYVS
-215 EKLTAAQKPLMFV
+215 EKLAAAKKPLIFA

-236 CARTI
+236 SARAI
-241 EKFAEENQ
+241 EKFAEINQ

-273 GYGRNERAA
+273 GYGRNDHAA
-282 QLLKQADVLIE
+282 ELLSEADVLLE
-293 VGAVLTDVPS
+293 VGALLTDVPS

-313 SENIVVNIDTGLR
+313 AENIVVNIDTGLR
-326 GHSGTVSR
+326 GHSGAISR
-334 HVLSSPVAFASAVKD
+334 HILASPVALAEALD
-349 IDAGEIS
+349 NINTGEIS
-356 AEQLEWFA
+356 SAQSEWFKNA
-364 AAHRAHQEFATL
+364 RRAHQEFSTIPSESDWRATS
-376 PDEAEWRE
+376 AGT
-384 KCADSAH
+384 AH
-391 MEAVIKALQEQLPHD
+391 MEAVIKALQDQLPEE

-418 WAQQYLATEHFPS
+418 WAQQFLPTQHYPS

-451 LQFPERTV
+451 LQFPERPV

-475 ATALQFGAPFLTVIM
+475 ATAVQFGAPFLTVIM
-490 SNGEFGTIRDH
+490 TNGEFGTIRDH

-521 AVARGYGA
+521 AVAKGYDA
-529 FGESVN
+529 HGESVD
-535 ADADVPGAIERAL
+535 ADADVAGAIERAL
-548 EAVNNG
+548 KAVNNG
-554 TPAVVNVYTD
+554 IPAVVNVYTD
-564 QGLSLPP
+564 QDLSLP
-571 AKQDQS
+571 AAR
-577 M
+577 

>member
-1 MASQMDNTQGDL
+1 MT
-13 LHIFRGVT
+13 R
-21 VMSHRHVGTAI
+21 RHVGTAI
-32 AESLEAHGTTRAF
+32 AESLAAHGTSRAF

-64 QAIVSRQEGGASYM
+64 EAIVSRQEGGASYM

-119 FIGLIPFSDR
+119 FVGLIPFSDR

-154 DPKRASRVVAEAFF
+154 DPTRASRVVAEAFF

-190 FDGEIEAPIPVTEGA
+190 FEGEIEAPIPVTEGA
-205 VSGADISYIS
+205 VSAADAAYVS
-215 EKLTAAQKPLMFV
+215 EKLAAAKKPLIFA

-236 CARTI
+236 SARAI
-241 EKFAEENQ
+241 EKFAEINQ

-273 GYGRNERAA
+273 GYGRNEHTAE
-282 QLLKQADVLIE
+282 LLSEADVLLE
-293 VGAVLTDVPS
+293 VGALLTDVPS

-313 SENIVVNIDTGLR
+313 AENIVVNIDTGLR
-326 GHSGTVSR
+326 GHSGAISR
-334 HVLSSPVAFASAVKD
+334 HILASPVALAEALD
-349 IDAGEIS
+349 NINTGEIS
-356 AEQLEWFA
+356 SAQSEWFKNA
-364 AAHRAHQEFATL
+364 RRAHQEFSTIPSESDWRATS
-376 PDEAEWRE
+376 AGT
-384 KCADSAH
+384 AH
-391 MEAVIKALQEQLPHD
+391 MEAVIKALQDQLPEE

-418 WAQQYLATEHFPS
+418 WAQQFLPTQHYPS

-451 LQFPERTV
+451 LQFPERPV

-475 ATALQFGAPFLTVIM
+475 ATAVQFGAPFLTVIM
-490 SNGEFGTIRDH
+490 TNGEFGTIRDH

-521 AVARGYGA
+521 AVAKGYGA
-529 FGESVN
+529 HGESVD
-535 ADADVPGAIERAL
+535 ADADVAGAIERAL
-548 EAVNNG
+548 KAVNNG
-554 TPAVVNVYTD
+554 IPAVVNVYTD
-564 QGLSLPP
+564 QDLSLP
-571 AKQDQS
+571 AAR
-577 M
+577 

>member
-1 MASQMDNTQGDL
+1 MT
-13 LHIFRGVT
+13 R
-21 VMSHRHVGTAI
+21 RHVGTAI
-32 AESLEAHGTTRAF
+32 AESLAAHGTSRAF

-64 QAIVSRQEGGASYM
+64 EAIVSRQEGGASYM

-119 FIGLIPFSDR
+119 FVGLIPFSDR

-154 DPKRASRVVAEAFF
+154 DPTRASRVVAEAFF

-190 FDGEIEAPIPVTEGA
+190 FEGEIDAPIPVTEGA
-205 VSGADISYIS
+205 VSAADAAYVS
-215 EKLTAAQKPLMFV
+215 EKLAAAKKPLIFA

-236 CARTI
+236 SARAI
-241 EKFAEENQ
+241 EKFAEINQ

-273 GYGRNERAA
+273 GYGRNDHAA
-282 QLLKQADVLIE
+282 ELLSEADVLLE
-293 VGAVLTDVPS
+293 VGALLTDVPS

-313 SENIVVNIDTGLR
+313 PENIVVNIDTGLR
-326 GHSGTVSR
+326 GHSGAISR
-334 HVLSSPVAFASAVKD
+334 HILASPVALAEALDNITIGEVSSAQ
-349 IDAGEIS
+349 S
-356 AEQLEWFA
+356 EWFKNA
-364 AAHRAHQEFATL
+364 RRAHQEFSTIPSESDWRATS
-376 PDEAEWRE
+376 AGT
-384 KCADSAH
+384 AH
-391 MEAVIKALQEQLPHD
+391 MEAVIKALQDQLPEE

-418 WAQQYLATEHFPS
+418 WAQQFLPTQHYPS

-451 LQFPERTV
+451 LQFPERPV

-475 ATALQFGAPFLTVIM
+475 ATAVQFGAPFLTVIM
-490 SNGEFGTIRDH
+490 TNGEFGTIRDH

-521 AVARGYGA
+521 AVAKGYGA
-529 FGESVN
+529 HGESVD
-535 ADADVPGAIERAL
+535 ADADVAGAIERAL
-548 EAVNNG
+548 TAVNNG
-554 TPAVVNVYTD
+554 IPAVVNVYTD
-564 QGLSLPP
+564 QDLSLP
-571 AKQDQS
+571 AAR
-577 M
+577 

>member
-1 MASQMDNTQGDL
+1 MT
-13 LHIFRGVT
+13 R
-21 VMSHRHVGTAI
+21 RHVGTAI
-32 AESLEAHGTTRAF
+32 AESLAAHGTSRAF

-64 QAIVSRQEGGASYM
+64 EAIVSRQEGGASYM

-119 FIGLIPFSDR
+119 FVGLIPFSDR

-154 DPKRASRVVAEAFF
+154 DPTRASRVVAEAFF

-190 FDGEIEAPIPVTEGA
+190 FEGEIEAPIPVTEGA
-205 VSGADISYIS
+205 VSAADAAYVS
-215 EKLTAAQKPLMFV
+215 EKLAAAKKPLIFA

-236 CARTI
+236 SARAI
-241 EKFAEENQ
+241 EEFAEINQ

-273 GYGRNERAA
+273 GYGRNDRAA
-282 QLLKQADVLIE
+282 ELLSEADVLLE
-293 VGAVLTDVPS
+293 VGALLTDVPS

-313 SENIVVNIDTGLR
+313 AENIVVNIDTGLR
-326 GHSGTVSR
+326 GHSGAISR
-334 HVLSSPVAFASAVKD
+334 HILASPVALAEALD
-349 IDAGEIS
+349 NINTGEIS
-356 AEQLEWFA
+356 SAQSEWFKNA
-364 AAHRAHQEFATL
+364 RRAHQEFSTIPSESDWRATS
-376 PDEAEWRE
+376 AGT
-384 KCADSAH
+384 AH
-391 MEAVIKALQEQLPHD
+391 MEAVIKALQDQLPEE

-418 WAQQYLATEHFPS
+418 WAQQFLPTQHYPS

-451 LQFPERTV
+451 LQFPERPV

-475 ATALQFGAPFLTVIM
+475 ATAVQFGAPFLTVIM
-490 SNGEFGTIRDH
+490 TNGEFGTIRDH

-521 AVARGYGA
+521 AVAKGYGA
-529 FGESVN
+529 HGESVD
-535 ADADVPGAIERAL
+535 ADADVSEAIERAL
-548 EAVNNG
+548 NAVNNG
-554 TPAVVNVYTD
+554 IPAVVNVYTD
-564 QGLSLPP
+564 QDLSLP
-571 AKQDQS
+571 AAQ
-577 M
+577 

>member
-1 MASQMDNTQGDL
+1 MT
-13 LHIFRGVT
+13 R
-21 VMSHRHVGTAI
+21 RHVGTAI
-32 AESLEAHGTTRAF
+32 AESLAAHGTSRAF

-64 QAIVSRQEGGASYM
+64 EAIVSRQEGGASYM

-119 FIGLIPFSDR
+119 FVGLIPFSDR

-154 DPKRASRVVAEAFF
+154 DPTRAPRVVAEAFF

-190 FDGEIEAPIPVTEGA
+190 FEGEIEAPIPVTEGA
-205 VSGADISYIS
+205 VSAADAAYVS
-215 EKLTAAQKPLMFV
+215 EKLAAAKKPLIFA

-236 CARTI
+236 SARAI
-241 EKFAEENQ
+241 EKFAEINQ

-273 GYGRNERAA
+273 GYGRNEHAA
-282 QLLKQADVLIE
+282 ELLSEADVLLE
-293 VGAVLTDVPS
+293 VGALLTDVPS

-313 SENIVVNIDTGLR
+313 AENIVVNIDTGLR
-326 GHSGTVSR
+326 GHSGAISR
-334 HVLSSPVAFASAVKD
+334 HILASPVALAEALD
-349 IDAGEIS
+349 NINTGEIS
-356 AEQLEWFA
+356 SAQSEWFKNA
-364 AAHRAHQEFATL
+364 RRAHQEFSTIPSESDWRATS
-376 PDEAEWRE
+376 AGT
-384 KCADSAH
+384 AH
-391 MEAVIKALQEQLPHD
+391 MEAVIKALQDQLPEE
-406 AIFTFGAGNHCI
+406 AIFIFGAGNHCI
-418 WAQQYLATEHFPS
+418 WAQQFLPTQHYPS

-451 LQFPERTV
+451 LQFPERPV

-475 ATALQFGAPFLTVIM
+475 ATAVQFGAPFLTVIM
-490 SNGEFGTIRDH
+490 TNGEFGTIRDH

-521 AVARGYGA
+521 AVAKGYGA
-529 FGESVN
+529 HGESVD
-535 ADADVPGAIERAL
+535 ADADVAGAIERAL
-548 EAVNNG
+548 KAVNNG
-554 TPAVVNVYTD
+554 IPAVVNVYTD
-564 QGLSLPP
+564 QDLSLP
-571 AKQDQS
+571 AAR
-577 M
+577 

>member
-1 MASQMDNTQGDL
+1 MT
-13 LHIFRGVT
+13 R
-21 VMSHRHVGTAI
+21 RHVGTAI
-32 AESLEAHGTTRAF
+32 AESLAAHGTSRAF

-64 QAIVSRQEGGASYM
+64 EAIVSRQEGGASYM

-119 FIGLIPFSDR
+119 FVGLIPFSDR

-154 DPKRASRVVAEAFF
+154 DPTRASRVVAEAFF

-190 FDGEIEAPIPVTEGA
+190 FEGEIDAPIPVTEGA
-205 VSGADISYIS
+205 VSAADAAYVS
-215 EKLTAAQKPLMFV
+215 EKLAAAKKPLIFA

-236 CARTI
+236 SARAI
-241 EKFAEENQ
+241 EKFAEINQ

-273 GYGRNERAA
+273 GYGRNEHAA
-282 QLLKQADVLIE
+282 ELLSEADVLLE
-293 VGAVLTDVPS
+293 VGALLTDVPS

-313 SENIVVNIDTGLR
+313 AENIVVNIDTGLR
-326 GHSGTVSR
+326 GHSGAISR
-334 HVLSSPVAFASAVKD
+334 HILASPVALAEALD
-349 IDAGEIS
+349 NINTGEIS
-356 AEQLEWFA
+356 SAQSEWFKNA
-364 AAHRAHQEFATL
+364 RRAHQEFSTIPSESDWRATS
-376 PDEAEWRE
+376 AGT
-384 KCADSAH
+384 AH
-391 MEAVIKALQEQLPHD
+391 MEAVIKALQDQLPEE

-418 WAQQYLATEHFPS
+418 WAQQFLPTQHYPS

-451 LQFPERTV
+451 LQFPERPV

-475 ATALQFGAPFLTVIM
+475 ATAVQFGAPFLTVIM
-490 SNGEFGTIRDH
+490 TNGEFGTIRDH

-521 AVARGYGA
+521 AVAKGYGA
-529 FGESVN
+529 HGESVD
-535 ADADVPGAIERAL
+535 ADADVAGAIERAL
-548 EAVNNG
+548 KAVNNG
-554 TPAVVNVYTD
+554 IPAVVNVYTD
-564 QGLSLPP
+564 QDLSLP
-571 AKQDQS
+571 AAQ
-577 M
+577 

>member
-1 MASQMDNTQGDL
+1 MT
-13 LHIFRGVT
+13 R
-21 VMSHRHVGTAI
+21 RHVGTAI
-32 AESLEAHGTTRAF
+32 AESLAAHGTSRAF

-64 QAIVSRQEGGASYM
+64 EAIVSRQEGGASYM

-119 FIGLIPFSDR
+119 FVGLIPFSDR

-154 DPKRASRVVAEAFF
+154 DPTRASRVVAEAFF

-190 FDGEIEAPIPVTEGA
+190 FEGEIEAPIPVTEGA
-205 VSGADISYIS
+205 VSAADAAYVS
-215 EKLTAAQKPLMFV
+215 EKLTAAKKPLIFA

-236 CARTI
+236 SARAI
-241 EKFAEENQ
+241 EKFAEINQ

-273 GYGRNERAA
+273 GYGRNDRAA
-282 QLLKQADVLIE
+282 ELLSEADVLLE
-293 VGAVLTDVPS
+293 VGALLTDVPS

-313 SENIVVNIDTGLR
+313 AENIVVNIDTGLR
-326 GHSGTVSR
+326 GHSGAISR
-334 HVLSSPVAFASAVKD
+334 HILASPVALAEALDNINTGEVSSAQ
-349 IDAGEIS
+349 S
-356 AEQLEWFA
+356 EWFKNA
-364 AAHRAHQEFATL
+364 RRAHQEFSTIPSESDWRATS
-376 PDEAEWRE
+376 AGT
-384 KCADSAH
+384 AH
-391 MEAVIKALQEQLPHD
+391 MEAVIKALQDQLPEE

-418 WAQQYLATEHFPS
+418 WAQQFLPTQHYPS

-451 LQFPERTV
+451 LQFPERPV

-475 ATALQFGAPFLTVIM
+475 ATAVQFGAPFLTVIM
-490 SNGEFGTIRDH
+490 TNGEFGTIRDH

-521 AVARGYGA
+521 AVAKGYGA
-529 FGESVN
+529 HGESVD
-535 ADADVPGAIERAL
+535 ADADVSEAIERAL
-548 EAVNNG
+548 NAVNNG
-554 TPAVVNVYTD
+554 IPAVVNVYTD
-564 QGLSLPP
+564 QDLSLP
-571 AKQDQS
+571 AAQ
-577 M
+577 

>member
-1 MASQMDNTQGDL
+1 MT
-13 LHIFRGVT
+13 R
-21 VMSHRHVGTAI
+21 RHVGTAI
-32 AESLEAHGTTRAF
+32 AESLAAHGTSRAF

-64 QAIVSRQEGGASYM
+64 EAIVSRQEGGASYM

-119 FIGLIPFSDR
+119 FVGLIPFSDR

-154 DPKRASRVVAEAFF
+154 DPTRASRVVAEAFF

-190 FDGEIEAPIPVTEGA
+190 FEGEIDAPIPVTEGA
-205 VSGADISYIS
+205 VSAADAAYVS
-215 EKLTAAQKPLMFV
+215 EKLAAAKKPLIFA

-236 CARTI
+236 SARAI
-241 EKFAEENQ
+241 EKFAEINQ

-273 GYGRNERAA
+273 GYGRNEHAA
-282 QLLKQADVLIE
+282 ELLSEADVLLE
-293 VGAVLTDVPS
+293 VGALLTDVPS

-313 SENIVVNIDTGLR
+313 AENIVVNIDTGLR
-326 GHSGTVSR
+326 GHSGAISR
-334 HVLSSPVAFASAVKD
+334 HILASPVALAEALD
-349 IDAGEIS
+349 NINTGEIS
-356 AEQLEWFA
+356 SAQSEWFKNA
-364 AAHRAHQEFATL
+364 RRAHQEFSTIPSESDWRATS
-376 PDEAEWRE
+376 AGT
-384 KCADSAH
+384 AH
-391 MEAVIKALQEQLPHD
+391 MEAVIKALQDQLPEE

-418 WAQQYLATEHFPS
+418 WAQQFLPTQHYPS

-451 LQFPERTV
+451 LQFPERPV

-475 ATALQFGAPFLTVIM
+475 ATAVQFGAPFLTVIM
-490 SNGEFGTIRDH
+490 TNGEFGTIRDH

-521 AVARGYGA
+521 AVAKGYGA
-529 FGESVN
+529 HGESVD
-535 ADADVPGAIERAL
+535 ADADVAGAIERAL
-548 EAVNNG
+548 KAVNNG
-554 TPAVVNVYTD
+554 IPAVVNVYTD
-564 QGLSLPP
+564 QDLSLP
-571 AKQDQS
+571 AAR
-577 M
+577 

>member
-1 MASQMDNTQGDL
+1 MT
-13 LHIFRGVT
+13 R
-21 VMSHRHVGTAI
+21 RHVGTAI
-32 AESLEAHGTTRAF
+32 AESLAAHGTSRAF

-64 QAIVSRQEGGASYM
+64 EAIVSRQEGGASYM

-119 FIGLIPFSDR
+119 FVGLIPFSDR

-154 DPKRASRVVAEAFF
+154 DPTRASRVVAEAFF

-190 FDGEIEAPIPVTEGA
+190 FEGEIEAPIPVTEGA
-205 VSGADISYIS
+205 VSAADAAYVS
-215 EKLTAAQKPLMFV
+215 EKLAAAKKPLIFA

-236 CARTI
+236 SARAI
-241 EKFAEENQ
+241 EKFAEINQ
-249 IPVVHD
+249 VPVVHD

-273 GYGRNERAA
+273 GYGRNDRAA
-282 QLLKQADVLIE
+282 ELLSEADVLLE
-293 VGAVLTDVPS
+293 VGALLTDVPS
-303 DGYTLRQDPH
+303 DGYILRQDPH
-313 SENIVVNIDTGLR
+313 AENIVVNIDTGLR
-326 GHSGTVSR
+326 GHSGAISR
-334 HVLSSPVAFASAVKD
+334 HILASPVALAEALD
-349 IDAGEIS
+349 NINTGEIS
-356 AEQLEWFA
+356 SAQSEWFKNA
-364 AAHRAHQEFATL
+364 RRAHQEFSTIPSESDWRATS
-376 PDEAEWRE
+376 AGT
-384 KCADSAH
+384 AH
-391 MEAVIKALQEQLPHD
+391 MEAVIKALQDQLPEE

-418 WAQQYLATEHFPS
+418 WAQQFLPTQHYPS

-451 LQFPERTV
+451 LQFPERPV

-475 ATALQFGAPFLTVIM
+475 ATAVQFGAPFLTVIM
-490 SNGEFGTIRDH
+490 TNGEFGTIRDH

-521 AVARGYGA
+521 AVAKGYGA
-529 FGESVN
+529 HGESVD
-535 ADADVPGAIERAL
+535 ADADVAGAIERAL
-548 EAVNNG
+548 TAVNNG
-554 TPAVVNVYTD
+554 IPAVVNVYTD
-564 QGLSLPP
+564 QDLSLP
-571 AKQDQS
+571 AAR
-577 M
+577 

>member
-1 MASQMDNTQGDL
+1 MT
-13 LHIFRGVT
+13 R
-21 VMSHRHVGTAI
+21 RHVGTAI
-32 AESLEAHGTTRAF
+32 AESLAAHGTSRAF

-64 QAIVSRQEGGASYM
+64 EAIVSRQEGGASYM

-119 FIGLIPFSDR
+119 FVGLIPFSDR

-154 DPKRASRVVAEAFF
+154 DPTRASRVVAEAFF

-190 FDGEIEAPIPVTEGA
+190 FEGEIEAPIPVTEGA
-205 VSGADISYIS
+205 VSAADAAYVS
-215 EKLTAAQKPLMFV
+215 EKLAAAKKPLIFA

-236 CARTI
+236 SARAI
-241 EKFAEENQ
+241 EKFAEINQ

-273 GYGRNERAA
+273 GYGRNEHAA
-282 QLLKQADVLIE
+282 ELLSEADVLLE
-293 VGAVLTDVPS
+293 VGALLTDVPS

-313 SENIVVNIDTGLR
+313 AENIVVNIDTGLR
-326 GHSGTVSR
+326 GHSGAISR
-334 HVLSSPVAFASAVKD
+334 HILASPVALAEALD
-349 IDAGEIS
+349 NINTGEIS
-356 AEQLEWFA
+356 SAQFEWFKNA
-364 AAHRAHQEFATL
+364 RRAHQEFSTIPSESDWRATS
-376 PDEAEWRE
+376 AGT
-384 KCADSAH
+384 AH
-391 MEAVIKALQEQLPHD
+391 MEAVIKALQDQLPEE

-418 WAQQYLATEHFPS
+418 WAQQFLPTQHYPS

-451 LQFPERTV
+451 LQFPERPV

-475 ATALQFGAPFLTVIM
+475 ATAVQFGAPFLTVIM
-490 SNGEFGTIRDH
+490 TNGEFGTIRDH

-521 AVARGYGA
+521 AVAKGYGA
-529 FGESVN
+529 HGESVD
-535 ADADVPGAIERAL
+535 ADADISEAIERAL
-548 EAVNNG
+548 NAVNNG
-554 TPAVVNVYTD
+554 IPAVVNVYTD
-564 QGLSLPP
+564 QDLSLP
-571 AKQDQS
+571 AAQ
-577 M
+577 

>member
-1 MASQMDNTQGDL
+1 MT
-13 LHIFRGVT
+13 R
-21 VMSHRHVGTAI
+21 RHVGTAI
-32 AESLEAHGTTRAF
+32 AESLAAHGTSRAF

-64 QAIVSRQEGGASYM
+64 EAIVSRQEGGASYM

-119 FIGLIPFSDR
+119 FVGLIPFSDR

-154 DPKRASRVVAEAFF
+154 DPTRASRVVAEAFF

-190 FDGEIEAPIPVTEGA
+190 FAGEIEEPIPVTEGA
-205 VSGADISYIS
+205 VSAADAAYVS
-215 EKLTAAQKPLMFV
+215 EKLAAAKKPLIFA

-236 CARTI
+236 SARAI
-241 EKFAEENQ
+241 EKFAEINQ

-255 FRASDRISFSSPA
+255 FRASERISFSSPA

-273 GYGRNERAA
+273 GYGRNEHAA
-282 QLLKQADVLIE
+282 ELLSEADVLLE
-293 VGAVLTDVPS
+293 VGALLTDVPS

-313 SENIVVNIDTGLR
+313 AENIVVNIDTGLR
-326 GHSGTVSR
+326 GHSGAISR
-334 HVLSSPVAFASAVKD
+334 HILASPVALAEALD
-349 IDAGEIS
+349 NINTGEIS
-356 AEQLEWFA
+356 SAQSEWFKNA
-364 AAHRAHQEFATL
+364 RRAHQEFSTIPSESDWRATS
-376 PDEAEWRE
+376 AGT
-384 KCADSAH
+384 AH
-391 MEAVIKALQEQLPHD
+391 MEAVIKALQDQLPEE

-418 WAQQYLATEHFPS
+418 WAQQFLPTQHYPS

-451 LQFPERTV
+451 LQFPERPV

-475 ATALQFGAPFLTVIM
+475 ATAVQFGAPFLTVIM
-490 SNGEFGTIRDH
+490 TNGEFGTIRDH

-521 AVARGYGA
+521 AVAKGYGA
-529 FGESVN
+529 HGESVD
-535 ADADVPGAIERAL
+535 ADADVSEAIERAL
-548 EAVNNG
+548 NAVNNG
-554 TPAVVNVYTD
+554 IPAVVNVYTD
-564 QGLSLPP
+564 QDLSLP
-571 AKQDQS
+571 AAQ
-577 M
+577 

>member
-1 MASQMDNTQGDL
+1 MT
-13 LHIFRGVT
+13 R
-21 VMSHRHVGTAI
+21 RHVGTAI
-32 AESLEAHGTTRAF
+32 AESLAAHGTSRAF

-64 QAIVSRQEGGASYM
+64 EAIVSRQEGGASYM

-119 FIGLIPFSDR
+119 FVGLIPFSDR

-154 DPKRASRVVAEAFF
+154 DPTRASRVVAEAFF

-190 FDGEIEAPIPVTEGA
+190 FEGEIDAPIPVTEGA
-205 VSGADISYIS
+205 VSAADAAYVS
-215 EKLTAAQKPLMFV
+215 EKLAAAKKPLIFA

-236 CARTI
+236 SARAI
-241 EKFAEENQ
+241 EKFAEINQ
-249 IPVVHD
+249 IPVVHV

-273 GYGRNERAA
+273 GYGRNDRAA
-282 QLLKQADVLIE
+282 ELLSEADVLLE
-293 VGAVLTDVPS
+293 VGALLTDVPS

-313 SENIVVNIDTGLR
+313 AENIVVNIDTGLR
-326 GHSGTVSR
+326 GHSGAISR
-334 HVLSSPVAFASAVKD
+334 HILASPVALAEALD
-349 IDAGEIS
+349 NINTGEIS
-356 AEQLEWFA
+356 SAQSEWFKNA
-364 AAHRAHQEFATL
+364 RRAHQEFSTIPSESDWRATS
-376 PDEAEWRE
+376 AGT
-384 KCADSAH
+384 AH
-391 MEAVIKALQEQLPHD
+391 MEAVIKALQDQLPEE

-418 WAQQYLATEHFPS
+418 WAQQFLPTQHYPS

-451 LQFPERTV
+451 LQFPERPV

-475 ATALQFGAPFLTVIM
+475 ATAVQFGAPFLTVIM
-490 SNGEFGTIRDH
+490 TNGEFGTIRDH

-521 AVARGYGA
+521 AVAKGYGA
-529 FGESVN
+529 HGESVD
-535 ADADVPGAIERAL
+535 ADADVAGAIERAL
-548 EAVNNG
+548 KAVNNG
-554 TPAVVNVYTD
+554 IPAVVNVYTD
-564 QGLSLPP
+564 QDLSLP
-571 AKQDQS
+571 AAR
-577 M
+577 